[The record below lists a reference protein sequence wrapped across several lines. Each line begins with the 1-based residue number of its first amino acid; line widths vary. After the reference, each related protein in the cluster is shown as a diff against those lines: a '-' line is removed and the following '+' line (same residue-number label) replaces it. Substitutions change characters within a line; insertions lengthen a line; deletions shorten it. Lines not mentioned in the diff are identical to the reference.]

1 MNGAQGRW
9 RVTID
14 TPMGVRS
21 GVLELTIEGDRLS
34 GSLSDG
40 EHHVPLSDGRVRGD
54 ELTWSAKVQKP
65 MRLSFK
71 FTARVLGDRIEGVAR
86 HMLGSAKFTGER
98 VHSTG
103 A

>member
-1 MNGAQGRW
+1 MSGAQGRW
-9 RVTID
+9 RVTIE

-21 GVLELTIEGDRLS
+21 GVLELQVDGERLS

-40 EHHVPLSDGRVRGD
+40 EHHVPITDGRVRGD
-54 ELTWSAKVQKP
+54 ELSWSAKIQKP

-71 FTARVLGDRIEGVAR
+71 FTAHVRGDRIEGAAR
-86 HMLGSAKFTGER
+86 HMLGSATFSGER
-98 VHSTG
+98 AHSTG

>member
-1 MNGAQGRW
+1 VSGAHGRW
-9 RVTID
+9 RITID

-21 GVLELTIEGDRLS
+21 GMLELNVEGERLS

-40 EHHVPLSDGRVRGD
+40 EHHVPISDGRVRGD
-54 ELTWSAKVQKP
+54 ELHWSAKIQKP

-71 FTARVLGDRIEGVAR
+71 FTARVNGDRIEGAAR
-86 HMLGSAKFTGER
+86 HMLGSATFSGER

>member
-1 MNGAQGRW
+1 MSSAQGRW
-9 RVTID
+9 RITLD

-21 GVLELTIEGDRLS
+21 GVLELKVDGDRLS

-40 EHHVPLSDGRVRGD
+40 EHNVEISDGRVQGD
-54 ELTWSAKVQKP
+54 QLHWSAKIQKP

-71 FTARVLGDRIEGVAR
+71 FTARVQGDRIEGAAR
-86 HMLGSAKFTGER
+86 HMLGSATFSGDR